1 MTEAHPLFPIESDDD
16 EPAEVGWIHVT
27 RFEGGGQKWAPRL
40 FAAAELADLET
51 LSEAFGGGS
60 YELVAR
66 AHDRRTITTR
76 RRYQLPGRPLPL
88 DGGTSEE
95 RMPHAA
101 PAAAPQ
107 STSDALLIAM
117 MQMMAQ
123 QQQSQTQLMVAMLTK
138 SDQSSKEHVQSM
150 TALHDRFAQSQAML
164 FGKMLEAQTSGG
176 GGGAGGMDGFMKGI
190 EFAQEMVQGQAEA
203 QAEKDEGGSDL
214 KELLEGVKMFAGMQH
229 QERLAQME
237 AMRSARGGQRP
248 PQAPPPKPAPKA
260 PPPNGAG
267 EA

>member
-1 MTEAHPLFPIESDDD
+1 MTEAHPLFPVEHDDD

-51 LSEAFGGGS
+51 LAEAFGGGS

-88 DGGTSEE
+88 DGSTAEE
-95 RMPHAA
+95 RMPHVMPA
-101 PAAAPQ
+101 PAPAG
-107 STSDALLIAM
+107 TNDAILIAM

-123 QQQSQTQLMVAMLTK
+123 QQQANTQLMVAMLTK
-138 SDQSSKEHVQSM
+138 ADTSSKEHVQSM

-164 FGKMLEAQTSGG
+164 FGKMFEAQQ
-176 GGGAGGMDGFMKGI
+176 GGGAGGGGMDGFMKGI

-237 AMRSARGGQRP
+237 AMRAARGGQRP
-248 PQAPPPKPAPKA
+248 PPPPKPAQG
-260 PPPNGAG
+260 PPPNGAA
-267 EA
+267 ES

>member
-1 MTEAHPLFPIESDDD
+1 MTEAHPLFPVEREEDD
-16 EPAEVGWIHVT
+16 PIEVGWIHVT

-51 LSEAFGGGS
+51 LAEAFGGGS

-66 AHDRRTITTR
+66 AQDRRAITGR

-88 DGGTSEE
+88 DGGASEDH
-95 RMPHAA
+95 RA
-101 PAAAPQ
+101 PAVAPMVAPS

-123 QQQSQTQLMVAMLTK
+123 QQQAQTQLMVAMLTK

-164 FGKMLEAQTSGG
+164 FGKMLDTQGS
-176 GGGAGGMDGFMKGI
+176 GGGAGGSMDGFMKGI
-190 EFAQEMVQGQAEA
+190 EFAQEAFAGQAEA
-203 QAEKDEGGSDL
+203 AAEKADDGNDL
-214 KELLEGVKMFAGMQH
+214 KDLMEGVKMFAGMEH
-229 QERLAQME
+229 AERMAQIE
-237 AMRSARGGQRP
+237 AMRARRGGAP
-248 PQAPPPKPAPKA
+248 PPPKPPQG
-260 PPPNGAG
+260 PPPNGAAHG
-267 EA
+267 

>member
-1 MTEAHPLFPIESDDD
+1 MTEAHPLFPVEHDDD

-51 LSEAFGGGS
+51 LAEAFGGGS

-88 DGGTSEE
+88 DGSTGEE
-95 RMPHAA
+95 RMPHVTPA
-101 PAAAPQ
+101 PAHAG
-107 STSDALLIAM
+107 TNDAILIAM

-123 QQQSQTQLMVAMLTK
+123 QQQANTQLMVAMLTK
-138 SDQSSKEHVQSM
+138 ADTSSKEHVQSM

-164 FGKMLEAQTSGG
+164 FGKMFEAQQ
-176 GGGAGGMDGFMKGI
+176 GGGAGGGGMDGFMKGI
-190 EFAQEMVQGQAEA
+190 EFAQEMVQGQVEA
-203 QAEKDEGGSDL
+203 QAEKDESGSDL
-214 KELLEGVKMFAGMQH
+214 KELLEGVKMFASMQH

-237 AMRSARGGQRP
+237 AMRAARGQRP
-248 PQAPPPKPAPKA
+248 PPPKPAPQN
-260 PPPNGAG
+260 PPPNGAA
-267 EA
+267 ES

>member
-1 MTEAHPLFPIESDDD
+1 MTEAHPLFPVEHDDD

-51 LSEAFGGGS
+51 LAEAFGGGS

-66 AHDRRTITTR
+66 THDRRTITAR

-95 RMPHAA
+95 RMPHA
-101 PAAAPQ
+101 PPVAAPS

-123 QQQSQTQLMVAMLTK
+123 QQQAQTQLMVAMLTK

-164 FGKMLEAQTSGG
+164 FGKMLEAQGSGG
-176 GGGAGGMDGFMKGI
+176 SAGGGLDGFMKGI

-203 QAEKDEGGSDL
+203 QAEKDESGSDL
-214 KELLEGVKMFAGMQH
+214 KELLEGVKMFASMQH

-237 AMRSARGGQRP
+237 AMRAARGQRP
-248 PQAPPPKPAPKA
+248 PQAPPKPAPQG
-260 PPPNGAG
+260 PPPNGA
-267 EA
+267 AS